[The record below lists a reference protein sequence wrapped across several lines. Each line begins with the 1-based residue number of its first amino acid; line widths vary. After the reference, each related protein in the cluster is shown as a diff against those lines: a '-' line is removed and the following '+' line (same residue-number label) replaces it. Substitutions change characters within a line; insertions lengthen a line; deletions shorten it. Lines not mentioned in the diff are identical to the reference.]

1 MNEKSPPADKNG
13 RWVRLVVDYLGL
25 AAFLVTLMVTGSA
38 IQASWAVVG
47 GSIAA
52 LIVGLVF
59 EKRIAPLPLA
69 TAVVGAIFGA
79 ATIYFHDERII
90 KMKLTILDTGIGIAL
105 LTALARGKNPLR
117 ALIGDELHL
126 PDAVVRTLTIR
137 YALMFFVLAAANEV
151 IWRTQTTR
159 IWGLYKFPGTAVII
173 FLFFLSQMPLIMKHA
188 PKDEPAAK

>member
-1 MNEKSPPADKNG
+1 MMTEKTK
-13 RWVRLVVDYLGL
+13 RWVRLFVDYVGL

-38 IQASWAVVG
+38 IMASWAVVA
-47 GSIAA
+47 GSVAA
-52 LIVGLVF
+52 LIVGFVF

-69 TAVVGAIFGA
+69 TAVIGTIFGL
-79 ATIYFHDERII
+79 ATIYFQDERII
-90 KMKLTILDTGIGIAL
+90 KMKLTILNTGIGIFL

-117 ALIGDELHL
+117 AFIGAELHL
-126 PDAVVRTLTIR
+126 PDAVVRTLTFR

-159 IWGLYKFPGTAVII
+159 IWGLYKFPGTAALI
-173 FLFFLSQMPLIMKHA
+173 FLFFLSQMPLILKHA

>member
-1 MNEKSPPADKNG
+1 MNDRTPPADKKG
-13 RWVRLVVDYLGL
+13 RWVRLFVDYAGL

-38 IQASWAVVG
+38 IIASWAVVG

-52 LIVGLVF
+52 LIVGYLF

-117 ALIGDELHL
+117 AFIGDELNL

-159 IWGLYKFPGTAVII
+159 IWGLYKFPGTAVLI
-173 FLFFLSQMPLIMKHA
+173 FLFFMSQMPLILKHA
-188 PKDEPAAK
+188 PPDEPAAK